1 MAATVYPSRT
11 DTSTNVHSMY
21 PRALI
26 ADLDFGDNR
35 YPSTAT
41 TPRSSPVVVVGSG
54 DKSTS
59 TRDSNVQKEDS
70 PSRGKDEPMATI
82 STPVGRTADVPS
94 PSDQHLQSQSRRP
107 SRAEASDLSSIK
119 SSQSPSQEPP
129 RSQVSYAL
137 PQGASR
143 RVVERYSLDDNTQ
156 HAPSRAQ
163 EDTRQPPVDAS
174 PQGRGTL
181 PRLPSQEPIAG
192 PIPSTPRHPALPVSG
207 AVASPSYTAAMS
219 PAIIPL
225 SATPGY
231 APPVSQRLRVYAQQP
246 TFINQSTNPNPVNP
260 VYSPTPPPPRQEE
273 ICVECA
279 MRDQDMADVD
289 VTSPGMWERESD
301 ILYEE
306 LKRREEEEEVTGIV
320 NVDEPPRP
328 RAKGGRL
335 TEQNVK
341 IWLSVTAR
349 EATSRSQTLNA
360 YVTAQRKLLEEEA
373 LAHARAMQ
381 EAKQLDNRMRDAYS
395 QLRRSAYDMGNSAA
409 PTDDTGGVRI
419 KPPRSPS
426 IPTNPL
432 HDRAHSREVTLL
444 ENGMIVEHVDVRKE
458 EREARERRRREE
470 RRARKSSRSSFVD
483 AHSVMSSPSL
493 PTDSGIGLK
502 PSTRYSQGSIGRP
515 MSVLTAP
522 LDRPELPRA
531 QSQASFSDV
540 HSLSSTSPRRSRFFG
555 FPNFREGWNSRDSL
569 AVSGMS
575 GSMIDMH
582 VALQREDAAN
592 RYVSSPV
599 DLNTPRRSQLWNG
612 ADLEPLEPTLSRQSR
627 HSESKSQKKRK
638 GLAKIWHMVTRGSK
652 HDDITSEKR
661 QLQSNRRA
669 EDDYPLAPPPPLTY
683 LMSRE
688 GRHASTPSLTSSPP
702 KLTSG
707 VSPPTAP
714 SSLLPSPAS
723 SRPSVQDADTPVIR
737 KLSGNYDDIDEK
749 CLSRNVHSMTSDPDI
764 RKRIASSSPVPALL
778 NNYTNLPVPSA
789 SLTREKSLPP
799 LPGEARRRSNIAP
812 TSPDRPQTVYTFDTR
827 RPPPGAG
834 PTHDFLPPQ
843 APFRN
848 PETRRQSFGGLTS
861 RPNLDGLSERA
872 RNQTMASYDPRES
885 MGPAYDEFGS
895 SRQSLRLDYAAM
907 TSNRNSL
914 PQPTKRKSRFGL
926 SSLLGKKQPER
937 NLMQDNVA
945 QQFPSFRQ
953 SAGSDAL
960 DEVTTNGGYAT
971 SASRH
976 SAFSGVGGP
985 RMSIT
990 SRKALEELVA
1000 QDTDFV
1006 AYRYPSNDQHLDLAR

>member
-11 DTSTNVHSMY
+11 DTSPNVHSLY

-35 YPSTAT
+35 YPSAATA
-41 TPRSSPVVVVGSG
+41 PRPCPVVVGPG
-54 DKSTS
+54 DKSA
-59 TRDSNVQKEDS
+59 RDSNVQREGS
-70 PSRGKDEPMATI
+70 SSRGYDEPTAT
-82 STPVGRTADVPS
+82 SSAP
-94 PSDQHLQSQSRRP
+94 HLSQSRGP
-107 SRAEASDLSSIK
+107 SRAEASDFASTK
-119 SSQSPSQEPP
+119 SSASPSQEPP

-143 RVVERYSLDDNTQ
+143 RVVERYSLDDKVQ
-156 HAPSRAQ
+156 RASSRAP
-163 EDTRQPPVDAS
+163 EDTLQPPVDAS
-174 PQGRGTL
+174 PQGRGAL

-192 PIPSTPRHPALPVSG
+192 PIPSTPRHPALPVS
-207 AVASPSYTAAMS
+207 AVVAGPSYTASMP
-219 PAIIPL
+219 PAITIPL
-225 SATPGY
+225 SASPGY

-246 TFINQSTNPNPVNP
+246 TFINQSTTPNPVNP

-273 ICVECA
+273 VCVECA

-301 ILYEE
+301 VLYEE

-320 NVDEPPRP
+320 NVDEPQRP

-349 EATSRSQTLNA
+349 EATSRNQTLTT
-360 YVTAQRKLLEEEA
+360 YVTAQRKLLEEEG

-426 IPTNPL
+426 VPTNPL
-432 HDRAHSREVTLL
+432 HDRAHSREITLL

-483 AHSVMSSPSL
+483 AHSIMSSPSL

-502 PSTRYSQGSIGRP
+502 PSTRYSQGSPGRP

-592 RYVSSPV
+592 RYVSSPA
-599 DLNTPRRSQLWNG
+599 DLNTPRRSQLWSG

-627 HSESKSQKKRK
+627 QSESKSQKKKK
-638 GLAKIWHMVTRGSK
+638 GLAKIWRMVTRGSK
-652 HDDITSEKR
+652 HDGIASEKR
-661 QLQSNRRA
+661 QLQSNGRT

-702 KLTSG
+702 KLSAG

-714 SSLLPSPAS
+714 SSLLPSPVS
-723 SRPSVQDADTPVIR
+723 SRPSVQDADTAVIR

-749 CLSRNVHSMTSDPDI
+749 SMSRNVHMMTSDPDI
-764 RKRIASSSPVPALL
+764 RKQ
-778 NNYTNLPVPSA
+778 
-789 SLTREKSLPP
+789 
-799 LPGEARRRSNIAP
+799 ARRRSNNAP
-812 TSPDRPQTVYTFDTR
+812 TPSDRPQTVYTFDTR

-848 PETRRQSFGGLTS
+848 LEARRQSFG
-861 RPNLDGLSERA
+861 DGLSDRA
-872 RNQTMASYDPRES
+872 QNQTMAGYGQRQS
-885 MGPAYDEFGS
+885 MGPTYDEFGG
-895 SRQSLRLDYAAM
+895 SRRSLRLDYAAT
-907 TSNRNSL
+907 TSNRNSV

-937 NLMQDNVA
+937 NLMQENVA

-1000 QDTDFV
+1000 QDTEFV

>member
-11 DTSTNVHSMY
+11 DTSPNVHSLY

-35 YPSTAT
+35 YPSAATA
-41 TPRSSPVVVVGSG
+41 PRSSPVVVSSG
-54 DKSTS
+54 DKSI
-59 TRDSNVQKEDS
+59 RDSNVQREG
-70 PSRGKDEPMATI
+70 SRGNDEPMATS
-82 STPVGRTADVPS
+82 STPVGRTADAF
-94 PSDQHLQSQSRRP
+94 DQHLSQSRGP
-107 SRAEASDLSSIK
+107 SRAEASDFASTK
-119 SSQSPSQEPP
+119 SSLEPSQEPP

-156 HAPSRAQ
+156 RASSRAP
-163 EDTRQPPVDAS
+163 EDTLQPPVDAS
-174 PQGRGTL
+174 PQGRGVL

-192 PIPSTPRHPALPVSG
+192 PIPSTPRHPALPVS
-207 AVASPSYTAAMS
+207 AVVAGPSYTAVMP
-219 PAIIPL
+219 PAITIPL
-225 SATPGY
+225 SASPGY

-246 TFINQSTNPNPVNP
+246 TFINQSTTPNPVNP

-273 ICVECA
+273 VCVECA

-301 ILYEE
+301 VLYEE

-320 NVDEPPRP
+320 NVDGPPRP

-349 EATSRSQTLNA
+349 EATSRNQTLNT

-381 EAKQLDNRMRDAYS
+381 EAKHLDNRMRDAYS

-426 IPTNPL
+426 VPTNPL
-432 HDRAHSREVTLL
+432 HDRAHSREITLL

-483 AHSVMSSPSL
+483 AHSIMSSPSL

-502 PSTRYSQGSIGRP
+502 PSTRYSQGSPGRP

-592 RYVSSPV
+592 RYASSPV

-627 HSESKSQKKRK
+627 QSESKSQKKKK
-638 GLAKIWHMVTRGSK
+638 GLAKIWRMVTRGSK
-652 HDDITSEKR
+652 HDAIANEKR
-661 QLQSNRRA
+661 QLQSNGRT

-702 KLTSG
+702 KLSAG

-723 SRPSVQDADTPVIR
+723 SRSVQDADTAVIR

-749 CLSRNVHSMTSDPDI
+749 SLSRNVHTMTSDPDI
-764 RKRIASSSPVPALL
+764 RKRVASSSPVPNLP
-778 NNYTNLPVPSA
+778 NNYINLPVPPT

-799 LPGEARRRSNIAP
+799 LPGEARRRSNNALA
-812 TSPDRPQTVYTFDTR
+812 SSDRPQTVYTFDSR

-848 PETRRQSFGGLTS
+848 PEARRQSFGGLTS
-861 RPNLDGLSERA
+861 RPNLDGLSDRA
-872 RNQTMASYDPRES
+872 RNQTMAGYGQRQS
-885 MGPAYDEFGS
+885 MGPTYDEFGN
-895 SRQSLRLDYAAM
+895 SRHSLRLDYAAT
-907 TSNRNSL
+907 TSNRNSV

-937 NLMQDNVA
+937 NLMQENIA

>member
-11 DTSTNVHSMY
+11 DTSPNVHSLY

-35 YPSTAT
+35 YPSAATA
-41 TPRSSPVVVVGSG
+41 PRPSPVVVGSG
-54 DKSTS
+54 DKSA
-59 TRDSNVQKEDS
+59 RDSNVQREGS
-70 PSRGKDEPMATI
+70 SSRGNDEPMATS
-82 STPVGRTADVPS
+82 STPVGRTADAF
-94 PSDQHLQSQSRRP
+94 DQHLSQSRGP
-107 SRAEASDLSSIK
+107 SRAEASDFASTK
-119 SSQSPSQEPP
+119 SSPPPSQEPP

-156 HAPSRAQ
+156 RASSRAPG
-163 EDTRQPPVDAS
+163 DTLQPPVDAS
-174 PQGRGTL
+174 PQGRGAL

-192 PIPSTPRHPALPVSG
+192 PIPSTPRHPALPVS
-207 AVASPSYTAAMS
+207 AVVAGPSYTVAMP
-219 PAIIPL
+219 PAITIPL
-225 SATPGY
+225 SASPGY

-246 TFINQSTNPNPVNP
+246 TFINQSTTPNPVNP

-273 ICVECA
+273 VCVECA

-301 ILYEE
+301 VLYEE

-328 RAKGGRL
+328 RARGGRL

-349 EATSRSQTLNA
+349 EATSRNQTLST
-360 YVTAQRKLLEEEA
+360 YVTAQRKLLEEEG

-426 IPTNPL
+426 VPTNPL
-432 HDRAHSREVTLL
+432 HDRAHSREITLL

-483 AHSVMSSPSL
+483 AHSIMSSPSL

-502 PSTRYSQGSIGRP
+502 PSTRYSQGSPGRP

-592 RYVSSPV
+592 RCVSSPV

-627 HSESKSQKKRK
+627 QSESKSQKKKK
-638 GLAKIWHMVTRGSK
+638 GLAKIWRMVTRGSK
-652 HDDITSEKR
+652 HDGIASEKR
-661 QLQSNRRA
+661 QLQSNRRT

-702 KLTSG
+702 KLSAG

-723 SRPSVQDADTPVIR
+723 SRPSVQDADTAVIR

-749 CLSRNVHSMTSDPDI
+749 SMSRNVHMMTSDPDI
-764 RKRIASSSPVPALL
+764 RKRVASSSPVPTLP
-778 NNYTNLPVPSA
+778 NNYNNLPVPSTG
-789 SLTREKSLPP
+789 LTREKSLPP
-799 LPGEARRRSNIAP
+799 LPGEARRRSNNAP
-812 TSPDRPQTVYTFDTR
+812 PSADRPQTVYTFDTR

-848 PETRRQSFGGLTS
+848 PEARRQSFGGLTS
-861 RPNLDGLSERA
+861 RPNLDGLSDRV
-872 RNQTMASYDPRES
+872 RNQTMTGYGQRQS
-885 MGPAYDEFGS
+885 MGPTYDEFGG
-895 SRQSLRLDYAAM
+895 SRRSLRLDYAAT
-907 TSNRNSL
+907 TSNRNSV

-937 NLMQDNVA
+937 NLMQENVA

-1000 QDTDFV
+1000 QDTEFV